1 MHNCTIEGQ
10 CAPEEV
16 YIGYV
21 YFLTGICT
29 LGTVFNVMNLCVF
42 HKKSFKTKISPSTLH
57 YLTGL
62 AIADATASFSM
73 LSLGLSRC
81 IHLGNTTLG
90 HFWNVYQM
98 FIFLPVSNSFGT
110 ASVWITLIISAERC
124 IFITWC
130 SGLACHREGL
140 CPNNTRTITIAIFV
154 VAFIFNIPFWFDYDI
169 DVTLATGVLTF
180 SEFSKSTFYEVW
192 LWIRIFVVKIIP
204 ICAVVIFNCILLK
217 TTRINNDKYKIMN
230 VPPVMSKKRQTAQT
244 RMTAMLTSIST
255 VFVICHS
262 LEPFVHTPIYTSIAG
277 ACGIYSELYNF
288 LVVTVNVSEAISYAS
303 NFVSYWIFNKQFV
316 ITLKLMASCM
326 RTHKVDVDVYR
337 PTATFQTGIPITS
350 LKRYRQ

>member
-10 CAPEEV
+10 CTPTGV

-21 YFLTGICT
+21 YFLTSICT

-42 HKKSFKTKISPSTLH
+42 YKKSFKTKIVPSTLH

-73 LSLGLSRC
+73 LPLGLSRC
-81 IHLGNTTLG
+81 IHSGNTTLE

-124 IFITWC
+124 IFITWY
-130 SGLACHREGL
+130 SGLGCHREGL
-140 CPNNTRTITIAIFV
+140 CPNNTRAITIALFV
-154 VAFIFNIPFWFDYDI
+154 AAFIFNIPFWFDYDV
-169 DVTLATGVLTF
+169 DVTLATGILTF
-180 SEFSKSTFYEVW
+180 SIFFQSTFYEVW
-192 LWIRIFVVKIIP
+192 LWIRIFIVKIIP

-217 TTRINNDKYKIMN
+217 TTWINNNKYKVMN
-230 VPPVMSKKRQTAQT
+230 VPPVMSEKRQTAQT
-244 RMTAMLTSIST
+244 RMTVMLTSIST

-262 LEPFVHTPIYTSIAG
+262 LEPFVHTPVYKSIAG
-277 ACGIYSELYNF
+277 PCGIYSELYNF
-288 LVVTVNVSEAISYAS
+288 LLVTVNVFESISYAC
-303 NFVSYWIFNKQFV
+303 NFISYWIFNKQFV

-326 RTHKVDVDVYR
+326 RTRKVDVDVYR
-337 PTATFQTGIPITS
+337 PATTFQTGVPIAS